1 MSQSKTG
8 PFTVWHQFDKQ
19 TLLMA
24 EKEQKLEIYQGL
36 LSCLFGEDEVRQC
49 SFDQK
54 RKIQG

>member
-1 MSQSKTG
+1 
-8 PFTVWHQFDKQ
+8 
-19 TLLMA
+19 MA

-54 RKIQG
+54 RKIQGWLRSFQLISNFFTP